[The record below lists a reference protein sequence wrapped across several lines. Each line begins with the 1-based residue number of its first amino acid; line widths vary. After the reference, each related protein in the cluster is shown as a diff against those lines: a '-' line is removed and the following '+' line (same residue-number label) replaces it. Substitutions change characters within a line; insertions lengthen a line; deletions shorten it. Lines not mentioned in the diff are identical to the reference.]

1 MNDSNGDLDDDIV
14 FDPGTSGNVSP
25 ASVRSKTRHTP
36 QQQSRSAPS
45 SEATTPVSTGQKLIG
60 QSSFDQG
67 ILQPTQDVQFHD
79 GSEKSLLSGLCE
91 KFIGKIEE
99 ISSDTVFA
107 EIVDRKLKKS
117 DSMESSRS
125 YAGGTSALDMSAA
138 QGTDSRKTPTSAT
151 DSRKTPTSAT
161 DSRKTP
167 TSVTDSR
174 KTPTSASD
182 SRKSPT
188 SPHGGI
194 AAEHHPM
201 PIDAQPVQP
210 KSRRAVHNDRLRTDT
225 AVASSDWSES
235 TDAETEMSNWHQS
248 SDAATSGMPHS
259 VSRDRM
265 FVSKTNVDKTP
276 MTLQGLLLTRED
288 SDDIPSCESENVFF
302 DTDDSPPTPTAAK
315 VTKKPPTVNH
325 QEAKRLTLPVLPTQI
340 LLAAA
345 VLVLAYFVVPMPSF
359 ISGFFIGVGLTYCCM
374 KLYQFVT
381 EPSHPK
387 EPFVIPDLSTLPPMS
402 VPEMRESK
410 NEDGK
415 FKVMLTLLTWLY
427 GEVTL
432 YL

>member
-1 MNDSNGDLDDDIV
+1 MNDSNGDLDEDIV
-14 FDPGTSGNVSP
+14 FDPGTSGNGSPVSP
-25 ASVRSKTRHTP
+25 VSPLSVRSKTRHMQ

-67 ILQPTQDVQFHD
+67 LLQPAQDAQFHE

-117 DSMESSRS
+117 DSMETSRS
-125 YAGGTSALDMSAA
+125 CAGGTSALDTSAV

-151 DSRKTPTSAT
+151 DSRKTPISAT
-161 DSRKTP
+161 E
-167 TSVTDSR
+167 
-174 KTPTSASD
+174 

-201 PIDAQPVQP
+201 PVDAQPVQL
-210 KSRRAVHNDRLRTDT
+210 KSRRAAHNDRLRPDT
-225 AVASSDWSES
+225 AVASSDRSDS
-235 TDAETEMSNWHQS
+235 TDVETETSNWHQS
-248 SDAATSGMPHS
+248 NDTATSGMPHS

-302 DTDDSPPTPTAAK
+302 DADDLPPTPTAAK
-315 VTKKPPTVNH
+315 VTPKLPTVSH
-325 QEAKRLTLPVLPTQI
+325 QEAKRSTIPVLPTQI
-340 LLAAA
+340 LLAAVA
-345 VLVLAYFVVPMPSF
+345 LVLAYLVVPMPSF
-359 ISGFFIGVGLTYCCM
+359 ISGFVIGIGLTYCCM

-381 EPSHPK
+381 APSHPK
-387 EPFVIPDLSTLPPMS
+387 EPFVIPDLSTLPSMH

-415 FKVMLTLLTWLY
+415 FKVTFTLLTWICR
-427 GEVTL
+427 VTRV
-432 YL
+432 